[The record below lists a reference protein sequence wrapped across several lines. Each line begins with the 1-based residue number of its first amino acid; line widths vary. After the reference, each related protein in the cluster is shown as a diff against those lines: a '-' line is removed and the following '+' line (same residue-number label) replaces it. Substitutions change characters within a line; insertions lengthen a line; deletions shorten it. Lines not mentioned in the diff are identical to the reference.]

1 MTDFAGLW
9 NATLYT
15 PIGEMAATFDIH
27 DDNGAITGTS
37 SNGKETVEIL
47 DAVAHGNK
55 LTWIQKVTTPM
66 KLTLKFEVDFDG
78 DSLEGTSKAGILPS
92 SRVVGTRAPQR

>member
-15 PIGEMAATFDIH
+15 PIGEMSATFDIH
-27 DDNGAITGTS
+27 DDNGVITGTS

-47 DAVAHGNK
+47 DAVATGNK
-55 LTWIQKVTTPM
+55 LTWNMKVTTPM
-66 KLTLKFEVDFDG
+66 KLTLKFDMEFDG
-78 DSLEGTSKAGILPS
+78 DSMEGTSKAGILPS
-92 SRVVGTRAPQR
+92 SRVVGTRAPTT

>member
-27 DDNGAITGTS
+27 DDNGHITGTA

-47 DAVAHGNK
+47 DAVADGNT
-55 LTWIQKVTTPM
+55 LTWNMKVTTPM
-66 KLTLKFEVDFDG
+66 KLTLKFDITFDG
-78 DSLEGTSKAGILPS
+78 DSMEGTSKAGILPS
-92 SRVVGTRAPQR
+92 SRVVGTRAS